1 MPIDFS
7 APANRDSYAGREA
20 DVSWREAVRSVLD
33 PTGLDVADVGCG
45 AGVYSRAWV
54 ELGAAGVVG
63 VDASPVM
70 LFAAEEGT
78 RGVDRVR
85 LVLGDAAATMLPDA
99 SVDVVFERALVHH
112 VPDLDA
118 VVGEARRLLR
128 PGGRYL
134 VQDRTAADVRQPAG
148 PRHPRGYLFEVF
160 PRLLD
165 VELARR
171 PDAEVLA
178 GLMRAAG
185 LDVATR
191 TVWELRAVHPERD
204 AYLAEIAQRKGRSIL
219 HELDDDEIDR
229 LVAALADRLP
239 ADEPVVE
246 TDRWTLWTGS
256 LRS

>member
-1 MPIDFS
+1 
-7 APANRDSYAGREA
+7 
-20 DVSWREAVRSVLD
+20 
-33 PTGLDVADVGCG
+33 
-45 AGVYSRAWV
+45 
-54 ELGAAGVVG
+54 
-63 VDASPVM
+63 
-70 LFAAEEGT
+70 
-78 RGVDRVR
+78 
-85 LVLGDAAATMLPDA
+85 
-99 SVDVVFERALVHH
+99 

-134 VQDRTAADVRQPAG
+134 VQDRTAEDVRQPAG